1 METTTYTALCER
13 AGRWWTIHVP
23 QIEGLSAQVRS
34 LDQAEVMTRK
44 VIARHLGIPAEAI
57 KVDVLPDAPAPV
69 ARALQ
74 ARHAARQAAEAA
86 GKATREAIDALARDG
101 YPFHDAATMLSLS
114 RGEIEHYGP
123 ASDETAGLGSG
134 PLRPRPGKSCLA
146 VRASAPRVGS
156 AVSDSGVIERIDAFC
171 DAVPRERAR
180 AEAIGALVLFV
191 PVGTGFPYYARPRTG
206 RRPTATAADVRAVRA
221 RQRELLIPESF
232 EWVERTAPDMAAAAA
247 EAGLA
252 VHAHPLLVLGSL
264 APAPRLPER
273 IGVRVM
279 DPEDPDLILA
289 WAVPGVAFNYPG
301 TAIGEA
307 SVTERDKIAADHDA
321 ATIELLRDRLR
332 SHESVLATASGP
344 NGPLAAGSYQLA
356 DGTAEITGIG
366 VLPASR
372 RRGLAAGVTRALAA
386 HALARGARTVFLSA
400 TDATVARIY
409 VRLGFREIGTAMIA
423 EPPPG
428 D

>member
-1 METTTYTALCER
+1 M
-13 AGRWWTIHVP
+13 
-23 QIEGLSAQVRS
+23 
-34 LDQAEVMTRK
+34 
-44 VIARHLGIPAEAI
+44 
-57 KVDVLPDAPAPV
+57 
-69 ARALQ
+69 
-74 ARHAARQAAEAA
+74 
-86 GKATREAIDALARDG
+86 
-101 YPFHDAATMLSLS
+101 
-114 RGEIEHYGP
+114 
-123 ASDETAGLGSG
+123 
-134 PLRPRPGKSCLA
+134 
-146 VRASAPRVGS
+146 
-156 AVSDSGVIERIDAFC
+156 SDSGVIERIDAFC

-206 RRPTATAADVRAVRA
+206 RRPAATAADVRAVRA

-273 IGVRVM
+273 IDVRIM
-279 DPEDPDLILA
+279 SPEDPDLILA

-332 SHESVLATASGP
+332 SRESVLATASGL

-372 RRGLAAGVTRALAA
+372 RRGLAAAVTRALAA
-386 HALARGARTVFLSA
+386 HALASGARTVFLSA

-409 VRLGFREIGTAMIA
+409 ARLGFREIGTAMIA

>member
-1 METTTYTALCER
+1 
-13 AGRWWTIHVP
+13 V
-23 QIEGLSAQVRS
+23 
-34 LDQAEVMTRK
+34 
-44 VIARHLGIPAEAI
+44 
-57 KVDVLPDAPAPV
+57 
-69 ARALQ
+69 
-74 ARHAARQAAEAA
+74 
-86 GKATREAIDALARDG
+86 
-101 YPFHDAATMLSLS
+101 
-114 RGEIEHYGP
+114 
-123 ASDETAGLGSG
+123 
-134 PLRPRPGKSCLA
+134 
-146 VRASAPRVGS
+146 
-156 AVSDSGVIERIDAFC
+156 VIERIDAFC

-206 RRPTATAADVRAVRA
+206 QRPVATAADVRAVRA

-232 EWVERTAPDMAAAAA
+232 EWVERTAPDMAAAATA
-247 EAGLA
+247 AGLA
-252 VHAHPLLVLGSL
+252 VHAHPLLVLGLGLGSL
-264 APAPRLPER
+264 TPAPPLPER
-273 IGVRVM
+273 IEVRIM
-279 DPEDPDLILA
+279 SPEDPDLILA

-332 SHESVLATASGP
+332 SRESVLATASGP

-386 HALARGARTVFLSA
+386 HALASGARTVFLSA

-409 VRLGFREIGTAMIA
+409 ARLGFREIGTAMIA
-423 EPPPG
+423 EPPSA

>member
-1 METTTYTALCER
+1 
-13 AGRWWTIHVP
+13 
-23 QIEGLSAQVRS
+23 
-34 LDQAEVMTRK
+34 
-44 VIARHLGIPAEAI
+44 
-57 KVDVLPDAPAPV
+57 
-69 ARALQ
+69 
-74 ARHAARQAAEAA
+74 
-86 GKATREAIDALARDG
+86 
-101 YPFHDAATMLSLS
+101 
-114 RGEIEHYGP
+114 
-123 ASDETAGLGSG
+123 
-134 PLRPRPGKSCLA
+134 
-146 VRASAPRVGS
+146 
-156 AVSDSGVIERIDAFC
+156 VSDSVVIERIDAFC
-171 DAVPRERAR
+171 DAVPRQRAR
-180 AEAIGALVLFV
+180 AEAIGSLVLFV
-191 PVGTGFPYYARPRTG
+191 PIGSGFPYYARPRVG
-206 RRPTATAADVRAVRA
+206 ERPAATAADVRAVRA

-232 EWVERTAPDMAAAAA
+232 EWFERTAPDMAAAAA
-247 EAGLA
+247 EAGLV

-264 APAPRLPER
+264 APTPPVPER
-273 IGVRVM
+273 IGVRIM
-279 DPEDPDLILA
+279 DAEDPDLILA

-332 SHESVLATASGP
+332 SRESVLATAAGP

-386 HALARGARTVFLSA
+386 HALASGARTVFLSA

-409 VRLGFREIGTAMIA
+409 TRLGFRQIGTAMIA
-423 EPPPG
+423 EPPR